1 MQGGSQR
8 VLHNQQT
15 TVCFKRAPCHANS
28 EPSKQQRTP
37 QHSHPPNPANQQLQA
52 GHWCDK
58 RSTRQSLEQSNTHHK
73 HSHRP
78 AAVTTQAFFA
88 HDSATT
94 RNVQCTSYRHPHR
107 MFTHLPRA
115 TAQFRSHIW
124 PLWVGVIS
132 SYCQR
137 HSRPTWTLPTCT
149 QFQPL
154 PCEPI
159 EGKRV
164 QSGHVHCITVYNSA
178 ECVTA
183 TERRSRM
190 RHGHAA
196 TRHGRG

>member
-1 MQGGSQR
+1 MISKDCCQRSALTETTCDTRACKATAGVCCTISKQMCASSAHPAMQILNHASS
-8 VLHNQQT
+8 
-15 TVCFKRAPCHANS
+15 RAPPHT
-28 EPSKQQRTP
+28 RTP
-37 QHSHPPNPANQQLQA
+37 QLQPTSN
-52 GHWCDK
+52 WCDK

-78 AAVTTQAFFA
+78 AAMTTQAFFA

-137 HSRPTWTLPTCT
+137 HSRPTWTLLTCT
-149 QFQPL
+149 QFHPL

-159 EGKRV
+159 EEKWTRSLHCCV
-164 QSGHVHCITVYNSA
+164 QFC
-178 ECVTA
+178 
-183 TERRSRM
+183 
-190 RHGHAA
+190 
-196 TRHGRG
+196 